1 MLCPGLDPWDCL
13 PPLPSQDVLNAE
25 AAQEANDNLEAE
37 AEEEYGGIYAAAAAA
52 AAAAGVGCQ
61 LPARSA
67 NPPVPAA
74 SSASPPALPLQG
86 LYDAALHG
94 PKWTCQ
100 YGVQPARKLAVA
112 PFGLADTATD
122 EAAAARRALLE
133 AMAKDGLK
141 PTKSSASGKPK
152 FELLQHSTK
161 LGWSPKTK

>member
-1 MLCPGLDPWDCL
+1 MLCPGLDPWSCL
-13 PPLPSQDVLNAE
+13 PPLPSQDVLNTE

-37 AEEEYGGIYAAAAAA
+37 AEEEDGGIYAAAAA
-52 AAAAGVGCQ
+52 GGGQ
-61 LPARSA
+61 LPEGSA
-67 NPPVPAA
+67 NPPVAA
-74 SSASPPALPLQG
+74 SSSSTFPLQG
-86 LYDAALHG
+86 LYDATLHG

-122 EAAAARRALLE
+122 EAAGARRALLE

-141 PTKSSASGKPK
+141 PTTSSASGKPK
-152 FELLQHSTK
+152 FELWQHSTK